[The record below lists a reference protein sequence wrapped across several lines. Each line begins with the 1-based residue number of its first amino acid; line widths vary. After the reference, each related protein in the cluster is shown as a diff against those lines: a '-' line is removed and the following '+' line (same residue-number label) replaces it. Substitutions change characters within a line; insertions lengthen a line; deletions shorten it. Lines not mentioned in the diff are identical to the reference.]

1 MSAAPK
7 ARRRGLRPAEVRVT
21 LRPLAR
27 LGEVLE
33 TEGFSR
39 SCEELRSA
47 AKLLRGR
54 VVWHV
59 NSTGR
64 GGGVAEMLGPLI
76 GYARDAGAD
85 ARWLVIAGTPD
96 FFTITKRMHNML
108 HADPGD
114 GGDLGAAERKVYE
127 RVLRQNAVELAAVVR
142 PGDLV
147 VLHDPQT
154 AGLLPA
160 MRRRGAIV
168 LWRCHIGSE
177 RLDDPRVVEGWA
189 FLERYLASAHARI
202 FSRDAYVPACCR
214 AGRVAIIRPSI
225 DPLSPKNQNLAPGV
239 VRTILVRTGLV
250 EGPPDG
256 DLPMFLRDDGAPG
269 RVDRGADILRVGRA
283 PRWETPLV
291 VQVSRWDRLKDPTGV
306 MEGFA
311 RLDEAEA
318 AGAQLVLAGPAVT
331 AVADDPDGPEVLGEV
346 TRAWRA
352 LPHQT
357 RRRVQLVALPMVD
370 PQENA
375 AIVNALQRHATVVVQ
390 KSIEEGFG
398 LTVTEA
404 MWKARPVVASAVGG
418 ITEQIRDGRDGLL
431 VPDPRDLDAFA
442 AVLRRLL
449 ADPEQQ
455 RRLGDA
461 GREHVRSQFLA
472 IRHLSDY
479 ARLIGDLIAGGNGS
493 SPAQA
498 TGLSPAGFAAR

>member
-1 MSAAPK
+1 MSAAPNPRSH
-7 ARRRGLRPAEVRVT
+7 ALRPAEVRVT

-27 LGEVLE
+27 LGELLDP
-33 TEGFSR
+33 EGFAH
-39 SCEELRSA
+39 SCEQLRSA
-47 AKLLRGR
+47 AELVRGR

-59 NSTGR
+59 NSTAR

-85 ARWLVIAGTPD
+85 VRWLVIAGTPD

-114 GGDLGAAERKVYE
+114 GGGLGAAERRVYQ
-127 RVLRQNAVELAAVVR
+127 RVLRENAVELAAVVR
-142 PGDLV
+142 PGDVV

-154 AGLLPA
+154 AGLIPA

-177 RLDDPRVVEGWA
+177 RLDDPQVVEAWA
-189 FLERYLASAHARI
+189 FLERYLPFTHASI
-202 FSRDAYVPACCR
+202 FSREAYVPACCR
-214 AGRVAIIRPSI
+214 AGRVAIIQPSI
-225 DPLSPKNQNLAPGV
+225 DPLSPKNQDLAPGV
-239 VRTILVRTGLV
+239 VRAILVNTGLV
-250 EGPPDG
+250 EGPNGEP
-256 DLPMFLRDDGAPG
+256 PTFLRDDGAPG

-283 PRWETPLV
+283 PGWETPVV
-291 VQVSRWDRLKDPTGV
+291 VQVSRWDRLKDPAGV

-370 PQENA
+370 SQENA
-375 AIVNALQRHATVVVQ
+375 AIVNALQRHATVVIQ

-404 MWKARPVVASAVGG
+404 MWKGRPVVASAVGG

-431 VPDPRDLDAFA
+431 VTDPRDLDAFA
-442 AVLRRLL
+442 GVLLGLL

-461 GREHVRSQFLA
+461 AHERVRSQFLA
-472 IRHLSDY
+472 LRHLSDY
-479 ARLIGDLIAGGNGS
+479 ARLIGDLITEHGS
-493 SPAQA
+493 APSPKAPLA
-498 TGLSPAGFAAR
+498 SAAPLAR